1 MCVLRI
7 SFSGTFPHI
16 FDCFSCVFRAVFLAF
31 PHRQLEM
38 HTNTHMGRTPA
49 QPHTHWLTHT
59 HTRTHSTDI
68 AFSFWTGRYANSSCK
83 RSIFT
88 RHFPQ
93 LPSLLRVFH
102 VFHAISSLFSSL
114 FSPFS
119 RFPHTALIA
128 FPLFLR
134 FSLLFDDNSLIFAD
148 VFSLDSLAF
157 ATHHFSRA
165 FNRIFQAFSMRVW
178 LKFSKINSWFC
189 CCRRARYVH
198 ISIDRYR

>member
-1 MCVLRI
+1 VCFAFRFQALFR
-7 SFSGTFPHI
+7 TFLI
-16 FDCFSCVFRAVFLAF
+16 AFRAFSVQFSLLF
-31 PHRQLEM
+31 
-38 HTNTHMGRTPA
+38 HTGNWKCTPTHTWGAHQRSHTRTG
-49 QPHTHWLTHT
+49 LHT
-59 HTRTHSTDI
+59 HTLAHIQQILHFLFGLEDTQI
-68 AFSFWTGRYANSSCK
+68 PAANVAFSPG
-83 RSIFT
+83 IF
-88 RHFPQ
+88 RNY
-93 LPSLLRVFH
+93 LLRVFH
-102 VFHAISSLFSSL
+102 VFHAISSLFASL

-134 FSLLFDDNSLIFAD
+134 FSLPFDDNSLIFAD

-165 FNRIFQAFSMRVW
+165 FNRIFQAFPMRVW